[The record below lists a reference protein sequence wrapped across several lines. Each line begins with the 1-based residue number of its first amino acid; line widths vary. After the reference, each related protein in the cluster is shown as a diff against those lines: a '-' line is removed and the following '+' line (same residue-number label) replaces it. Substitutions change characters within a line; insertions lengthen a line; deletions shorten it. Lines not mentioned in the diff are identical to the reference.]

1 MELAPVEWTLIGFE
15 DGEFKGEV
23 LEELTRLEA
32 AGIIRVLDIVVVRKS
47 EAGDIELLK
56 VGAVE
61 DGGPL
66 SAFSAAMAGLFTDE
80 DIMEAAETL
89 PPGAAAGL
97 LAIEDT
103 WARGLQEAIG
113 RAGGRMMGH
122 ERIPW
127 EIVDEEIARYRA
139 TQAV

>member
-1 MELAPVEWTLIGFE
+1 MELAPVEWALIGFK

-23 LEELTRLEA
+23 LEELKRLEE
-32 AGIIRVLDIVVVRKS
+32 AGIIRVLDIVVIRKS
-47 EAGDIELLK
+47 ETGDIELFKAGL
-56 VGAVE
+56 AD

-66 SAFSAAMAGLFTDE
+66 SAFSAAMGGLLSDE
-80 DIMEAAETL
+80 DILEAGEVL
-89 PPGAAAGL
+89 PLGAAAGL

-113 RAGGRMMGH
+113 RAGGEMMGN

-127 EIVDEEIARYRA
+127 QIVDEEIARHRA
-139 TQAV
+139 EQG